1 MAVAWGTAEVAAA
14 RPFPYLLLPSVWASR
29 NRARRRERGD
39 LTRAVLFG
47 GIAVMVTGVIGWGA
61 YWVTTQLEFYAELG
75 DYLIRLG
82 LSWLFL
88 TFLSFLA
95 FSSIVWPGEPGG
107 DRRRVAVRV
116 FSRR

>member
-1 MAVAWGTAEVAAA
+1 MAIAWGAPEEAAS
-14 RPFPYLLLPSVWASR
+14 RPFLYLLLPSWWASR
-29 NRARRRERGD
+29 NRALRRERGD

-47 GIAVMVTGVIGWGA
+47 GIALTVLGVIAWGA
-61 YWVTTQLEFYAELG
+61 YWVTTELEFYAELG

-95 FSSIVWPGEPGG
+95 FSGC
-107 DRRRVAVRV
+107 
-116 FSRR
+116 